1 MLIQLLTN
9 QYPGMRLWLSQ
20 RLTALVM
27 AVYIVLLLI
36 LLLIIQ
42 PFGHAT
48 WQENYAAWVEFVSP
62 VWFKLA
68 TLLFFMSLFM
78 HAWLG
83 VADVL
88 KDYVFNQTLRAYMQ
102 IAVDIALVG
111 YLFWLMFILW
121 NI

>member
-9 QYPGMRLWLSQ
+9 KYPGMRLWLSQ

-27 AVYIVLLLI
+27 AFYFIALLI
-36 LLLIIQ
+36 LLVIVQ
-42 PFGHAT
+42 PSGFVAWHA
-48 WQENYAAWVEFVSP
+48 FISP
-62 VWFKLA
+62 IWFRLA
-68 TLLFFMSLFM
+68 TLVFFMCLLT

-88 KDYVFNQTLRAYMQ
+88 QDYVFNKTLRAYMQ
-102 IAVDIALVG
+102 MAVDIALVG

>member
-1 MLIQLLTN
+1 MLIQLLTH

-20 RLTALVM
+20 RLTAVVM
-27 AVYIVLLLI
+27 AVYIVLLVV
-36 LLLIIQ
+36 LLLIVQ

-48 WQENYAAWVEFVSP
+48 WQQNYASWLEFVSP
-62 VWFKLA
+62 VWFRLA

-78 HAWLG
+78 HAWMG
-83 VADVL
+83 VADIL
-88 KDYVFNQTLRAYMQ
+88 KDYVYNKTLRAYMQ
-102 IAVDIALVG
+102 LAVDIVLVG